1 MFRSIKTKILVSH
14 IGLILLT
21 CSLLGVASYVLMV
34 DSLMKTQQN
43 YLENI
48 ARDQAEKLGYLI
60 QHKEEKFKS
69 LAMSEAIEAYSM
81 EYHEPV
87 LIQLFNSFMD
97 EFPVLAYVRQDGL
110 EEMKLVNGHERP
122 ERLADISETF
132 LFEEATWEPNKV
144 IVNFPSSGTQS
155 PEGELQFA
163 FSRHNYF
170 GEFEGLIIGEIP
182 LADFLKNIGDFNFKD
197 NGFMILMDSKG
208 TVLSHPSSGKVL
220 LSIQADD
227 PLSQETA
234 TRAMEMQSGFGRA
247 TFMGVEGFVAYF
259 PVPGRDLTVMATLP
273 YETFMDPA
281 NKLRNMIFA
290 LTLTVLLATVILSLF
305 ISGRI
310 TKPIQQLTHATALLA
325 KGDLQHKVDIR
336 SRDEIGVL
344 TESFNSM
351 ASDLNEAII
360 SRDREIQER
369 KRSEEERRKL
379 EVQMQRAQ
387 KMEALGTLAGGVAH
401 DLNNILGGIIGY
413 PDLLLLD
420 LPKDSKMRK
429 PLLAIQQSGEK
440 AAAIVQD
447 LLTMA
452 RRGVVANKV
461 LNFNSIVEDYLKSP
475 EHKNLIQTHPHV
487 TYDIQLEPNLFDICG
502 SPVHLSKTVMNIIY
516 NAAEAMPHGGK
527 IRISTNNVYVSNPL
541 KGYDNVERGEYVT
554 FTVTDSGVGISEEDL
569 GRIFEP
575 FYTKK
580 LMGKSGTGLGMSVV
594 WGTVKDHNG
603 YIQVESK
610 VEQGSTVTI
619 YLPVTREQ
627 ITADDIKS
635 LTNCKGNGESILMVD
650 DIAEQREI
658 AYEML
663 TQLGYAVTTIA
674 SGKEAVVYLRENKA
688 DLLILD
694 MIMKPGIDGLE
705 TYRQILQLQPD
716 QKAIIV
722 SGFFDT
728 GLVKK
733 AEKLGIR
740 SYVLKP
746 YDLEKIGKAVKQVL
760 SLRE

>member
-1 MFRSIKTKILVSH
+1 M
-14 IGLILLT
+14 T
-21 CSLLGVASYVLMV
+21 CGLLGAASYVLMV

-48 ARDQAEKLGYLI
+48 ARNQAEKLGYLI

-69 LAMSEAIEAYSM
+69 LAMSEAIEAYSR

-87 LIQLFNSFMD
+87 LIQHFNSFMD
-97 EFPVLAYVRQDGL
+97 EFPMLAYVRQDGL

-132 LFEEATWEPNKV
+132 LFEEATWEPNRV
-144 IVNFPSSGTQS
+144 IVNFSSSVTQS

-163 FSRHNYF
+163 FSRHSYF
-170 GEFEGLIIGEIP
+170 GEFEGLIVGGIP
-182 LADFLKNIGDFNFKD
+182 LADFLKNIGEFNFKD
-197 NGFMILMDSKG
+197 NGFMILMDRNG
-208 TVLSHPSSGKVL
+208 TILSHPASGLVL
-220 LSIQADD
+220 QSIQADD
-227 PLSQETA
+227 SLSQEVA

-273 YETFMDPA
+273 YATFMEPA
-281 NKLRNMIFA
+281 DKLRNMLLA

-305 ISGRI
+305 ISGKI
-310 TKPIQQLTHATALLA
+310 TKPILRLTHATTLLA

-344 TESFNSM
+344 AESFNRM
-351 ASDLNEAII
+351 TDDLNQAII
-360 SRDREIQER
+360 SRDKEIQER

-413 PDLLLLD
+413 PDLLLLQ
-420 LPKDSKMRK
+420 LPEDSKMRK

-447 LLTMA
+447 LLTLA

-461 LNFNSIVEDYLKSP
+461 LNFNSIVEEYLKSP
-475 EHKNLIQTHPHV
+475 EHKNLLQTHSHV
-487 TYDIQLEPNLFDICG
+487 TFDIQLEPKLLDIYG

-516 NAAEAMPHGGK
+516 NAAEAMPDGGK
-527 IRISTNNVYVSNPL
+527 IRIATNNVYVSNPL

-554 FTVTDSGVGISEEDL
+554 FTVADSGVGISEEDL

-580 LMGKSGTGLGMSVV
+580 VMGKSGTGLGMSVV

-610 VEQGSTVTI
+610 LGLGSTVTI

-635 LTNCKGNGESILMVD
+635 LANCTGNGESILVVD

-658 AYEML
+658 AYDML

-674 SGKEAVVYLRENKA
+674 SGEEAVAYLNENKA

-705 TYRQILQLQPD
+705 TYRRILQLHPD
-716 QKAIIV
+716 QKSIIV
-722 SGFFDT
+722 SGFFET
-728 GLVKK
+728 ELMKE
-733 AEKLGIR
+733 AEKLGIG
-740 SYVLKP
+740 SYVVKP
-746 YDLEKIGKAVKQVL
+746 YDLEKIGKAVKQEL
-760 SLRE
+760 CRPA